1 MTIHP
6 EIEAGRSG
14 FRPNTNDI
22 VLRVNPANKLDVG
35 DFFRKICHE
44 SGHALEESEAL
55 DLQGLLIDRVFDVI
69 TRGADG
75 KPLGFESLQKINS
88 DYDESEFYAITAPD
102 KKTPTPYATKLI
114 SKETYSRQNPPPVD
128 AKPTST
134 ELLSIWLE
142 YAGTD
147 AAFAEDFS
155 AFYDLVE
162 KQLLTTVKR
171 KGYK

>member
-22 VLRVNPANKLDVG
+22 VLRVDPDGKLEPADLL
-35 DFFRKICHE
+35 RKVCHE
-44 SGHALEESEAL
+44 CGHALEESEAL

-69 TRGADG
+69 TRDDDG
-75 KPLGFESLQKINS
+75 KPLGFESLQTDNPNYQ
-88 DYDESEFYAITAPD
+88 DREFYAIVAPN

-114 SKETYSRQNPPPVD
+114 SKETYSRQNPPPAD

-134 ELLSIWLE
+134 ELLSIWFE

-155 AFYDLVE
+155 VFYDLVE
-162 KQLLTTVKR
+162 K
-171 KGYK
+171 